1 MSKNSFEIIV
11 TNGGIFIVQRYI
23 KDPIAKKAKDRYGKR
38 FLYLSSLEDLLTLSS
53 ACESTYQKHIE
64 ENTSASSGL

>member
-1 MSKNSFEIIV
+1 MKKRPFEILV
-11 TNGGIFIVQRYI
+11 TNGGVFVVQTYT
-23 KDPIAKKAKDRYGKR
+23 KNPIAKNTKDRYGKR

-53 ACESTYQKHIE
+53 ACESTYQKHIK